1 MKKYLIVVACVLAIV
16 GCKQKQGQTTGD
28 VAETDSVQTEETA
41 DGKMFTPA
49 EISSRW
55 TNKSIHVADGGELP
69 DIMALLKAFHVV
81 WPTEPVNLLL
91 GMAADK
97 VTRQLNP
104 DTGGGM
110 EIDNKNGYATVQP
123 GDTDEDRLFA
133 TVWKRSN
140 GHRLFGIWL
149 YTPSADNRSKAE
161 GEALCFCDYDPKT
174 ETMKPEKDNA
184 VIQFQP
190 SKDCY
195 VQYKFPDMGRD
206 MLVGETDKD
215 YNTKW
220 HVFAYDGIN
229 FKEETAYTDDK
240 LRQSVVGLWKS
251 TDKKLPLTF
260 RVTLDEEDWPQIT
273 DCGIYGVEDWEV
285 VASVYEGYFYV
296 IEQNPKGYLDDDEE
310 QSKFK
315 PSLTCAFLLT
325 KDGRLTGGYHMMLP
339 SGKEHNG
346 IMTMEKQSQ
355 LNDYAE

>member
-1 MKKYLIVVACVLAIV
+1 MRKYLIAVACALAIV
-16 GCKQKQGQTTGD
+16 GCKQKQGQTKTG
-28 VAETDSVQTEETA
+28 ATETDSVQTEETT
-41 DGKMFTPA
+41 DGGMFTPA
-49 EISSRW
+49 GISSRW
-55 TNKSIHVADGGELP
+55 PDKVIHVADGGEQP
-69 DIMALLKAFHVV
+69 DIVALLKAFHAA
-81 WPTEPVNLLL
+81 WPTEQVNVLLS
-91 GMAADK
+91 MAADN

-110 EIDNKNGYATVQP
+110 EIDYKNGYATVQP

-133 TVWKRSN
+133 AVWKRSN

-149 YTPSADNRSKAE
+149 YTPSADDRSKAE
-161 GEALCFCDYDPKT
+161 GEAFCFYDYDPKSST
-174 ETMKPEKDNA
+174 LSPEKDNT
-184 VIQFQP
+184 ISRFRP

-195 VQYKFPDMGRD
+195 AQYKFPDMGRD

-215 YNTKW
+215 YKTKW
-220 HVFAYDGIN
+220 HVFAYDGMN
-229 FKEETAYTDDK
+229 FKEETAYTDEELSK
-240 LRQSVVGLWKS
+240 AAVGLWKS

-260 RVTLDEEDWPQIT
+260 RVTLDEENWPQIT

-285 VASVYEGYFYV
+285 VASAYEGYFYV

-346 IMTMEKQSQ
+346 IMTMEKQSP
-355 LNDYAE
+355 LSDYAE